1 MDALI
6 VLMRKLVCL
15 HRPQGIYQENL
26 EISVIGHYDAQLWAF
41 HLLQLNIMP
50 LNKKKMSLSLK
61 KKI

>member
-1 MDALI
+1 
-6 VLMRKLVCL
+6 MRKLVCL